1 MAVEGLYRAINCVFP
16 LDVGH
21 QARFWGVWA
30 GERVRHPDS
39 WRRWEGGGHQIR
51 FVCVSTP
58 FRFSS
63 QHAVM
68 WGDIVWFTLIST
80 LPGDARGSRSA
91 FIWVLTKDSILS
103 VWTVF
108 TNLLNVCSWQK
119 VKWKQQSKRQKSGS
133 MLSSA
138 QASLWVPSLPSPVWT
153 GVFGMVVFWDNAICL
168 LETIM
173 LYKTTQS
180 KRPRL
185 QNKWAGVPRGSGQS
199 AGTLPKA
206 PACAWSFS
214 LSNPSRSPL

>member
-1 MAVEGLYRAINCVFP
+1 MEGLYCAINSVFP
-16 LDVGH
+16 LDLGH
-21 QARFWGVWA
+21 QAGFWGVWA

-39 WRRWEGGGHQIR
+39 WRCWEGGGHQIR
-51 FVCVSTP
+51 FVCVSIP

-68 WGDIVWFTLIST
+68 WEYVVWFTLISA
-80 LPGDARGSRSA
+80 LPEDAGGSRSA
-91 FIWVLTKDSILS
+91 FIWGLTKEHILS

-119 VKWKQQSKRQKSGS
+119 IKWKWQSKRQKWGS
-133 MLSSA
+133 MRSSA

-153 GVFGMVVFWDNAICL
+153 GVFGTVVFWDNAICL
-168 LETIM
+168 LGTIM
-173 LYKTTQS
+173 LYKTTRS

-185 QNKWAGVPRGSGQS
+185 QNKEARVPRGSGHS

-206 PACAWSFS
+206 PAWAWSFS